1 MEDICNCLLSRTKGG
16 SINLSNNIL
25 DIINKN
31 KKEWEQAFKSY
42 HKMSK
47 KQILNYL
54 NNNLEGGAKERDI
67 ASQKSIS
74 EYTIVN
80 IIEFLETDKGL
91 FYKGKKKDQFGNLV
105 NKKLFEYDPYETAFE
120 RNYDKY
126 RDYQQRIIKNWA
138 VSAQELLILY
148 FGVGTGKTIIA
159 TTCAEE
165 FTRLN
170 PQSFV
175 YFILPASLVLN
186 TIGLMFHYG
195 IDPTIK
201 RNGEYIY
208 NFASY
213 QQMIR
218 TKYDFKDNSLMIID
232 EIHNLR
238 NLISKKDK
246 VRKGLKWT
254 DTGNVKLEGNVL
266 TENLIKYSGKVI
278 KKLFMTGTLFV
289 NSPYDL
295 ETVISLGYNKIPL
308 VEYDMEQ
315 MDNIMYKD
323 EEAFKNYYQGLI
335 SFYRIGGENLKMMP
349 KVEYHFTPII
359 TYDDPTLL
367 PDPEEDPFLINT
379 RTFGSTEKVNWVIDF
394 LKEHKNEKS
403 LIYVQFLDKQ
413 ISILTD
419 LLTKNKIPYNL
430 ISGELSKGK
439 KQEVIDKYNTD
450 KIKLIIF
457 SLAIKEGISFKETN
471 NFIVFTPYWNYA
483 ITEQV
488 IARAIRLD
496 SHKMGNKSKV
506 DVYLPIMNSLLKSQT
521 PQDAISLTK
530 PFIDKANEVM
540 NKIGINN
547 FETIGKQNIKDYFNA
562 TNINVK
568 RQRDIDMY
576 LRMFGKMND
585 INTFEKRLLK
595 LPSFD
600 DVNNIENNEFIK
612 VFNQEI
618 LDMETEGK
626 FLSKE
631 KKLKLKQKLY
641 QEFYK
646 KYIIESNKNLD
657 RLSTLIEIKDS
668 EIFEEEV
675 KDMRAEIRK
684 ALKEKKPLDYI
695 LSLFNFDKE
704 TIQKFNAFFTPSD
717 YANYL
722 IELSGIKYDNKE
734 NIKILEPTA
743 GIGNLIGQLLTLPN
757 SANYMIDCVE
767 INKVF
772 HQIGGVIYENINNV
786 IWTNADFL
794 NYASR
799 YNYDYIFMNPPFN
812 IKTKNGNKHDIDFV
826 VKAYNMLNDEGVLVG
841 IISSKFT
848 YDSSTKFKRFKKL
861 MEDLKANNK
870 GDFIELNTGFRAEE
884 RVAKEMR
891 TDVSMYYI
899 RLDKIPD
906 FIIDLNVE
914 KEVKVKKQI
923 DYEYV
928 EETNK
933 IEEVPVPVPEPV
945 PEPEPKPKKKPSK
958 ELKDCPPGKIRNP
971 RTNRCVKVDGAIGKK
986 ILKGEELPPKPPKK
1000 PKEPKPEPPK
1010 PAPEPPKPEPPKP
1023 APEPLEPKPAPKLVL
1038 RPPRP
1043 KSTEEMKSIVLKK
1056 TPKTKVEIK
1065 EGVVNVKQKRNVK
1078 EDLLTIFKYAE
1089 KLIEDYKNGKEE
1101 IVEVYTY
1108 TANKIK
1114 KYYKYYNEIEE
1125 EENRGVDE
1133 PSYDNSMV
1141 KREQKIYFDLIYI
1154 INKINPPPPPP
1165 PPKIYKDYDI
1175 DPKEKPKYRKKLEE
1189 AIIELKKIKDNK
1201 DKTIVKQKLD
1211 EVEELM
1217 NIFEQIKYNDSQLKF
1232 KDYDKSLKLKS
1243 NLILTGISN
1252 RLK

>member
-1 MEDICNCLLSRTKGG
+1 MDVCNCLLGKKRGG
-16 SINLSNNIL
+16 TINSTNNIL
-25 DIINKN
+25 DIISKNKN
-31 KKEWEQAFKSY
+31 EWKQAFKNY
-42 HKMSK
+42 RKMSK
-47 KQILNYL
+47 QQIFDYL
-54 NNNLEGGAKERDI
+54 DTNLKGGAKERNI
-67 ASQKSIS
+67 ENQKSIS

-80 IIEFLETDKGL
+80 IIEFLQTDKGL
-91 FYKGKKKDQFGNLV
+91 YYQGKKKDPFGNMV
-105 NKKLFEYDPYETAFE
+105 DKKLFEYDPFGETAFE

-126 RDYQQRIIKNWA
+126 RDYQQRIIKNWS

-186 TIGLMFHYG
+186 TIGLMFNYG

-238 NLISKKDK
+238 NLISKTEK

-254 DTGNVKLEGNVL
+254 STGNVKLEGNVL
-266 TENLIKYSGKVI
+266 TENLLKTSSKVI

-295 ETVISLGYNKIPL
+295 ETVISLGYNKTPL
-308 VEYDMEQ
+308 VEYDLEQ
-315 MDNIMYKD
+315 MDQIMYKD
-323 EEAFKNYYQGLI
+323 DEAFKNYYQGLI
-335 SFYRIGGENLKMMP
+335 SFYRIGGDSLKLMP
-349 KVEYHFTPII
+349 RVEYHFTPVI
-359 TYDDPTLL
+359 TYDDPALL

-394 LKEHKNEKS
+394 LKKHKDEKT

-488 IARAIRLD
+488 VARAIRLD

-506 DVYLPIMNSLLKSQT
+506 NVYLPIMNSLLKSQT
-521 PQDAISLTK
+521 PEDAIKLTK

-547 FETIGKQNIKDYFNA
+547 FETTGNSNIKDYFNA
-562 TNINVK
+562 TNINQK

-576 LRMFGKMND
+576 LRMFSKLND

-612 VFNQEI
+612 TFNQTI
-618 LDMETEGK
+618 LDIEAEGT

-631 KKLKLKQKLY
+631 KKIKLKQKLY

-646 KYIIESNKNLD
+646 KYIIENNKNLD
-657 RLSTLIEIKDS
+657 RLSTLISIKETD
-668 EIFEEEV
+668 IFEEDV
-675 KDMRAEIRK
+675 KDMRAEIRQ
-684 ALKEKKPLDYI
+684 ALKNKKPLDYI
-695 LSLFNFDKE
+695 LSLFDFDKE

-717 YANYL
+717 YAKKL
-722 IELSGIKYDNKE
+722 IELSGIEDDERE

-743 GIGNLIGQLLTLPN
+743 GIGNLIGQLLTLRN

-772 HQIGGVIYENINNV
+772 HQIGEVIYENIDNV

-794 NYASR
+794 NYSSR

-812 IKTKNGNKHDIDFV
+812 IKTKDGNKHDIDFV
-826 VKAYNMLNDEGVLVG
+826 VKAYNMLSDDGVLVG

-848 YDSSTKFKRFKKL
+848 YDKSSKFKIFKKL
-861 MEDLKANNK
+861 LEDLKANDK
-870 GDFIELNTGFRAEE
+870 GDFIQLNTGFRAEE
-884 RVAKEMR
+884 RVAKEMK
-891 TDVSMYYI
+891 TNVSMYYI
-899 RLDKIPD
+899 RLDKIPN

-914 KEVKVKKQI
+914 KEIQIKEKKQI
-923 DYEYV
+923 AYEYV
-928 EETNK
+928 EETDK
-933 IEEVPVPVPEPV
+933 IEEVLVPIPE
-945 PEPEPKPKKKPSK
+945 PEPEPKSKKIKASK
-958 ELKDCPPGKIRNP
+958 NGECPPGKIRNP
-971 RTNRCVKVDGAIGKK
+971 KTKRCVKVDGAIGQK
-986 ILKGEELPPKPPKK
+986 IAKGEELPSKLS
-1000 PKEPKPEPPK
+1000 KE
-1010 PAPEPPKPEPPKP
+1010 
-1023 APEPLEPKPAPKLVL
+1023 
-1038 RPPRP
+1038 
-1043 KSTEEMKSIVLKK
+1043 LKDCPSGK
-1056 TPKTKVEIK
+1056 IRNPKTGRCVKVDGAI
-1065 EGVVNVKQKRNVK
+1065 GR
-1078 EDLLTIFKYAE
+1078 
-1089 KLIEDYKNGKEE
+1089 
-1101 IVEVYTY
+1101 
-1108 TANKIK
+1108 KIK
-1114 KYYKYYNEIEE
+1114 K
-1125 EENRGVDE
+1125 
-1133 PSYDNSMV
+1133 
-1141 KREQKIYFDLIYI
+1141 
-1154 INKINPPPPPP
+1154 
-1165 PPKIYKDYDI
+1165 
-1175 DPKEKPKYRKKLEE
+1175 
-1189 AIIELKKIKDNK
+1189 
-1201 DKTIVKQKLD
+1201 
-1211 EVEELM
+1211 
-1217 NIFEQIKYNDSQLKF
+1217 
-1232 KDYDKSLKLKS
+1232 
-1243 NLILTGISN
+1243 
-1252 RLK
+1252 